1 MDKIFGVDHFQ
12 NEISWKRTTTK
23 NDYQQGAT
31 NWPRIRDVLL
41 HYRKG
46 EVRDVT
52 FHQPFTSYS
61 DEYVSKKYNH
71 HDAEGRAYMLDNLTA
86 PGAGSRG
93 HPQYEFMGVIRYW
106 RYNKEKMQALFDEG
120 RVVQPSP
127 GAVPRYKRYLDEMK
141 GIAIGD
147 TWDDIPP
154 INSMAE
160 ERMGYPTQKPL
171 ALLERIISASSN
183 PGDVVFDP
191 FCGCGTAVVGAEK
204 LGRRW
209 IGIDITYIALDL
221 MIARLLKDFGL
232 QRGKEYDVLGDPKDE
247 YSARKLFEE
256 SPKQFEIW
264 AVGLVAGVPQPEKSG
279 DKGVDG
285 KVYFMDLAGKL
296 QWAVAQVKGG
306 HLTPS
311 MVRDFETVI
320 QNNKAA
326 MGFFICL
333 DCPTKGMQTEAE
345 ELGFFD
351 SPSGRKIPKLQVRT
365 IKELLEGKEFDF
377 PKGYSLRSSGKKLL
391 REGEQTDLGL

>member
-1 MDKIFGVDHFQ
+1 
-12 NEISWKRTTTK
+12 
-23 NDYQQGAT
+23 
-31 NWPRIRDVLL
+31 
-41 HYRKG
+41 
-46 EVRDVT
+46 
-52 FHQPFTSYS
+52 
-61 DEYVSKKYNH
+61 
-71 HDAEGRAYMLDNLTA
+71 MLDNLTA

-264 AVGLVAGVPQPEKSG
+264 AVGLVAGVPQPDKSG

-296 QWAVAQVKGG
+296 QWAVVQVKGG

-311 MVRDFETVI
+311 MVRDFSHVI
-320 QNNKAA
+320 ERDKAA

-365 IKELLEGKEFDF
+365 VKELLEGKEFDF